1 MSVELVTPGAGSVQS
16 RKRADAK
23 EVHGSVEQQSAERS
37 YTHETT
43 RRADTSPHRLALS
56 HPRALTHAPP
66 RTDVARMSDEA
77 EHQAE
82 RGSFM
87 MMALDVTP

>member
-1 MSVELVTPGAGSVQS
+1 MLNHKA
-16 RKRADAK
+16 R
-23 EVHGSVEQQSAERS
+23 SARNDCPHAPYGYYTRYYP

-43 RRADTSPHRLALS
+43 RRAHTSPHRLALS
-56 HPRALTHAPP
+56 RPRALTHAPP
-66 RTDVARMSDEA
+66 RTDVAGMGDEA

-87 MMALDVTP
+87 MTARIAMNFLAWTP